1 MRKVSDESSD
11 GSIRNRPLAQHNYC
25 TEGFMNIFKF
35 DQGNAGESL
44 AASILSLIFN
54 GEALRETMRGEGI
67 GALDLQLKYPV
78 DFPSPTHA
86 QVAVQ
91 VKTGASFGRWTPTKN
106 RWRLQGIDREHLR
119 KWKDTNQPVILIWV
133 RLDPGTKIYWKLIDK
148 KTPIETLSVSENHI
162 LTPASRFEIERL
174 IHKQRRPASGMGRFT
189 VPTFATTAQVREWS
203 RPRFSKIRGVVSCC
217 LGKVSI
223 SNYAWRHLTRITR
236 SQSHIRDS
244 LTTLP
249 YAQNILANTPHQIQT
264 LPGITVQ
271 NGNKITVSRKVLA
284 VYRNVHFSDKGDCVV
299 YVRLDEKITYE
310 DNWKEKALIR
320 QKLCQELKLESIY
333 RKTSKK

>member
-1 MRKVSDESSD
+1 
-11 GSIRNRPLAQHNYC
+11 
-25 TEGFMNIFKF
+25 MNIFKF

-44 AASILSLIFN
+44 AASVLSLIFN

-91 VKTGASFGRWTPTKN
+91 VKTGVSFGRWTPTKN
-106 RWRLQGIDREHLR
+106 RWRLQNIDQEHLK
-119 KWKDTNQPVILIWV
+119 KWKATNQPVILIWV
-133 RLDPGTKIYWKLIDK
+133 RLDPETKIYWKLIDK

-174 IHKQRRPASGMGRFT
+174 IQKQRQPASGMGRFT
-189 VPTFATTAQVREWS
+189 VPTIATTAQVREWAW
-203 RPRFSKIRGVVSCC
+203 PKFSKIRGVVSCC
-217 LGKVSI
+217 LGKVSL

-249 YAQNILANTPHQIQT
+249 YAKIILGYTPHQIQT
-264 LPGITVQ
+264 QPGTSLQV
-271 NGNKITVSRKVLA
+271 GNKVVVSRKVLA
-284 VYRNVHFSDKGDCVV
+284 IYRNVHFSDKGDCVV
-299 YVRLDEKITYE
+299 YVRLHEKIIYE
-310 DNWKEKALIR
+310 ENWKEKALIR
-320 QKLCQELKLESIY
+320 QQLFQELKLESIY